1 MDPSTLRLYVIP
13 DRVIGSPRSLAE
25 QASLALDGGATAI
38 QLRDKTM
45 PSSEMAKIARSITG
59 LCHSREA
66 KLFVNDR
73 LEVALTAGADGCHLG
88 QSDYPLSKARKVAPR
103 PFLLGLSVHNPE
115 QARIA
120 EEEGADYIGVG
131 AVFPTGS
138 KDDTSVIGLD
148 GLREIAKSTTL
159 PIVAIG
165 GISVKNVRSVMEAG
179 ASGIAVISAVVG
191 RPDPTASARE
201 LLELVKS

>member
-1 MDPSTLRLYVIP
+1 MEASILKLYVIP
-13 DRVIGSPRSLAE
+13 DRAVGSPRSLAE

-38 QLRDKTM
+38 QLRDKSM
-45 PSSEMAKIARSITG
+45 SSSEMAKIARSLTG
-59 LCHSREA
+59 LCHSRGA

-88 QSDYPLSKARKVAPR
+88 QSDFPLSKARKVAPR
-103 PFLLGLSVHNPE
+103 PFILGLSVHNPE
-115 QARIA
+115 QAKIA
-120 EEEGADYIGVG
+120 QEEGADYIGVG

-138 KDDTSVIGLD
+138 KDDISVIGID
-148 GLREIAKSTTL
+148 GLMEIAQSTSL

-165 GISVKNVRSVMEAG
+165 GISAKNVRSVMEAG

-191 RPDPTASARE
+191 KPDPSASARE
-201 LLELVKS
+201 LLQLVES

>member
-59 LCHSREA
+59 LCHSRGA

-148 GLREIAKSTTL
+148 GLMEIAKSTTL